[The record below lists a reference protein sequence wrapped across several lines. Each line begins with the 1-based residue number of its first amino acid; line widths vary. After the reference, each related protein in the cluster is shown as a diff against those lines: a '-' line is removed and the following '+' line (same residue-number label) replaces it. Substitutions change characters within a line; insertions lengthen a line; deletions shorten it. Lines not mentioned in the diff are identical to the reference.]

1 VATTRV
7 EPAVCLGSSQRSW
20 VTDLISHVSDHGGLR
35 VVGTVLTQDDSL
47 ALDYDVLVVDDVSSV
62 LTPRLVE
69 RVHIAG
75 RLVVAV
81 YDAERG
87 VAAHERVL
95 AAGVDAGVSSDA
107 PVADLVRAIVDAVRQ
122 RSIDDEFAVLVD
134 DLGDDGVD
142 RAHPADVPAL
152 DLRTGGVITVAGSDG
167 ATEVAIG
174 IAHEL
179 VARGVSTVL
188 VDLDTLEPAVAQRVG
203 MRLTPNILTAT
214 EHLRLRSSLDDAFA
228 THRAGFALVAG
239 IPNPREWENLS
250 ESEAADLVGELA
262 GGFDAVVVKISRHLE
277 DLAGLAGTAGRF
289 DVGRRITAMAD
300 HFVAVAN
307 ASPLGSTR
315 LMALLGE
322 QGRLGTVRPHVVV
335 NETPASLFVQGEIG
349 QELRRTVTPASLT
362 FLPVDPR
369 VRKASWQAELVR
381 PGPFTRRLARMVDH
395 LAPRPPGRMR
405 RRPPDEEEIDG
416 NVMSPDPAW
425 EEQV

>member
-1 VATTRV
+1 
-7 EPAVCLGSSQRSW
+7 VCLGSSQRSW

-95 AAGVDAGVSSDA
+95 AAGVDVGVSSDA

-152 DLRTGGVITVAGSDG
+152 DPRTGGVITVAGSDG

-315 LMALLGE
+315 LMAKKHC
-322 QGRLGTVRPHVVV
+322 Q
-335 NETPASLFVQGEIG
+335 
-349 QELRRTVTPASLT
+349 
-362 FLPVDPR
+362 
-369 VRKASWQAELVR
+369 
-381 PGPFTRRLARMVDH
+381 
-395 LAPRPPGRMR
+395 
-405 RRPPDEEEIDG
+405 
-416 NVMSPDPAW
+416 
-425 EEQV
+425 